1 MFFFSKCCSFV
12 TGSGKISNVSQKF
25 KIELSILRYR
35 SKPKEQN
42 DISLEAITYLETA
55 LRSVDLHYSLGV
67 INVEQ

>member
-1 MFFFSKCCSFV
+1 MGFGPGCYNPHWGAPLYV
-12 TGSGKISNVSQKF
+12 TGSGKISNIAQKF

-55 LRSVDLHYSLGV
+55 L
-67 INVEQ
+67 

>member
-1 MFFFSKCCSFV
+1 M
-12 TGSGKISNVSQKF
+12 TGFWKISNIPQKF

-55 LRSVDLHYSLGV
+55 LPSVDLHYSLGV
-67 INVEQ
+67 INGEQ

>member
-1 MFFFSKCCSFV
+1 M
-12 TGSGKISNVSQKF
+12 TGSGKNSNIRQKF

-55 LRSVDLHYSLGV
+55 LRSVDLHYPLGV
-67 INVEQ
+67 INAEQ

>member
-1 MFFFSKCCSFV
+1 MTFV
-12 TGSGKISNVSQKF
+12 TGSGKNSNIAQKF

-67 INVEQ
+67 INAEQ

>member
-1 MFFFSKCCSFV
+1 M
-12 TGSGKISNVSQKF
+12 TGSGKNSNIMQKF

-35 SKPKEQN
+35 SKPKGQN

-67 INVEQ
+67 IKAEQ